1 MNSQQNKPFP
11 TDNQIDVPSAVTTM
25 LDRIVSLSL
34 SMAVIIDTCT
44 PNLPEKPRQLLTA
57 ALNDVLSQQEK
68 LQELLNKKPDPESE
82 DSVSPIVASSVAL
95 PIAYE
100 PDDMKPKRACSAYL
114 FYAAE
119 RRPQLKASNPELG
132 FGELT
137 KTIADEWKAMTDV
150 QKQKYTAFAQ
160 LDKIRYEEERKAA
173 GEKAGVKTEEKKAIQ
188 AEKRT
193 VEPQVVIPH
202 VPGLLSSEPIQLSG
216 FDEIGY
222 DQFCFK
228 RMMELTANQPKLT
241 YGELLKV
248 VNAEWKKM
256 SDAGKQSY
264 ADLDRSTANN
274 PLPSLPQ
281 VPGIIPQ
288 MRPHPNPPVVQ
299 GNATFYPPR
308 PMTSFQD
315 LMPVARPLAPTFI
328 QRPMPEPVKTD
339 MDTTH
344 WTHNGVHVRTFL
356 QRLEQNPSLAMIII
370 DTAKFFADKHS
381 ISEVRNYDP
390 THQCDDCYSGDTEY
404 EMNEELLKA
413 GPILGGIYHE
423 IVGNQDDGE
432 EDEADEEEA
441 DEYVM
446 P

>member
-114 FYAAE
+114 FYAAD
-119 RRPQLKASNPELG
+119 RRPRLKASNPELG

-137 KTIADEWKAMTDV
+137 KTIADEWKAMTDI
-150 QKQKYTAFAQ
+150 QKQKYTALAQ

-173 GEKAGVKTEEKKAIQ
+173 GEKA
-188 AEKRT
+188 EKRT
-193 VEPQVVIPH
+193 AEPQVVIPP
-202 VPGLLSSEPIQLSG
+202 VPGLLSSETFQLPRI
-216 FDEIGY
+216 DEIGY
-222 DQFCFK
+222 AQFAFK
-228 RMMELTANQPKLT
+228 RMLELSANQPELT
-241 YGELLKV
+241 YGERLKIV
-248 VNAEWKKM
+248 IAEWKKM

-288 MRPHPNPPVVQ
+288 MRPHPHPPVVQ
-299 GNATFYPPR
+299 GNVTFYPPF
-308 PMTSFQD
+308 PMAHFPG

-328 QRPMPEPVKTD
+328 QHPVPEPVKTD

-356 QRLEQNPSLAMIII
+356 QRLEQNPSLAMILI

-413 GPILGGIYHE
+413 GPILGGIYQE
-423 IVGNQDDGE
+423 IVGNQDDGG
-432 EDEADEEEA
+432 EDDADEEEA

-446 P
+446 L